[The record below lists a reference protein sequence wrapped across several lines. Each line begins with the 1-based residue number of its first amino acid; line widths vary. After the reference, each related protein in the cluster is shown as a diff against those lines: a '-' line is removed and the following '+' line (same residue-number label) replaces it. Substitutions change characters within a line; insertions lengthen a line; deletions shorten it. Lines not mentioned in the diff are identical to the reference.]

1 MRLRRR
7 LRDDL
12 QARWR
17 RLLFM
22 LPTVLQSAVVAALAW
37 TVAKDLLGHPRPFFA
52 PIAAVICVGVALG
65 RRLRRL
71 FELVV
76 GVSVGIGVGDL
87 LVLHIGSGSWQ
98 IALVVALAMSIAVLL
113 DSGTLF
119 SLQAGTS
126 AVLVATLL
134 PPTDTGGL
142 ERMVDA
148 LVGGGLGIAAIAL
161 LPASPAT
168 LVYRHASRVLDALAA
183 VLQRTA
189 QAIEDSDADLAAD
202 ALRAARQ
209 TQKVID
215 EFEQALRTG
224 REIVTISP
232 LRWQWRRMLLRYETA
247 RAPVDHAVR
256 NARVLARRTAAAIQ
270 REAPVPPALP
280 RALVELAKVVRL
292 LRDDLGAGRDLR
304 EVREE
309 VTRVAALLS
318 RMTGRSVLSVDVMI
332 AQVRS
337 IVIDLLEATGAD
349 RSAARAALPP
359 EPAAAE
365 PSEAPRSQDLD
376 AAPSEDPAP
385 GPAEPQ
391 APEPGSQDPGTRRP

>member
-1 MRLRRR
+1 RLRRR

-22 LPTVLQSAVVAALAW
+22 LPTVLQSAVAAALAW

-87 LVLHIGSGSWQ
+87 LVLDSGSCSLQ
-98 IALVVALAMSIAVLL
+98 IALVVALAMSIAVLP
-113 DSGTLF
+113 DCGTLL

-134 PPTDTGGL
+134 PPTATGGL

-189 QAIEDSDADLAAD
+189 QAIEDS
-202 ALRAARQ
+202 
-209 TQKVID
+209 
-215 EFEQALRTG
+215 
-224 REIVTISP
+224 
-232 LRWQWRRMLLRYETA
+232 
-247 RAPVDHAVR
+247 
-256 NARVLARRTAAAIQ
+256 
-270 REAPVPPALP
+270 
-280 RALVELAKVVRL
+280 
-292 LRDDLGAGRDLR
+292 
-304 EVREE
+304 
-309 VTRVAALLS
+309 
-318 RMTGRSVLSVDVMI
+318 
-332 AQVRS
+332 
-337 IVIDLLEATGAD
+337 
-349 RSAARAALPP
+349 
-359 EPAAAE
+359 
-365 PSEAPRSQDLD
+365 
-376 AAPSEDPAP
+376 
-385 GPAEPQ
+385 
-391 APEPGSQDPGTRRP
+391 

>member
-22 LPTVLQSAVVAALAW
+22 LPTVLQSAVAAALAW